1 MKYIKVSPGN
11 LKVTATTLLD
21 MAAVRRYFDL
31 FRTKANVEP
40 VVLVQ
45 EPGISSLLLAD
56 GNHTSFGGYLSGKTE
71 IDGLLLETDDDVR
84 TVNLGPTKE
93 FKTLK
98 ELLDYCLRCHESSK
112 EIGCEYICD
121 YASLQRP
128 EWPIN

>member
-1 MKYIKVSPGN
+1 MKNIKVSPGG
-11 LKVTATTLLD
+11 LKVTETTFLD

-31 FRTKANVEP
+31 FRSNADVKP

-45 EPGISSLLLAD
+45 EPKISSFLLAD
-56 GNHTSFGGYLSGKTE
+56 GNHTSFGGYLSGKTR
-71 IDGLLLETDDDVR
+71 ISGLLLEADDDVHA
-84 TVNLGPTKE
+84 VNLGPTKE

-98 ELLDYCLRCHESSK
+98 ELVDYCLRCHEYSK

-128 EWPIN
+128 EWQIN